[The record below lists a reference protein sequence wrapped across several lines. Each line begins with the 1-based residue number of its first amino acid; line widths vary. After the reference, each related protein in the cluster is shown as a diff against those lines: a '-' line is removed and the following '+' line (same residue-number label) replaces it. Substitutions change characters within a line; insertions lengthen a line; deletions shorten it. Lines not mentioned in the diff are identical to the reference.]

1 MGLFD
6 SIKKVKIYIGP
17 IHTMYPD
24 KFKLVRGQIGFKP
37 NTSEVFKS
45 RANFYKDAES
55 GPEYKNLEFG
65 CVLPS
70 FDAALAACT
79 KVVNDHKD
87 TLKKIITDEIT
98 DKQKEDKLKEEIIEA
113 ATILYYEK
121 LDVVFNREITQKE
134 FKSLEKT
141 AAESRKKQKQNKK

>member
-6 SIKKVKIYIGP
+6 SIKKIKIYIGP

-24 KFKLVRGQIGFKP
+24 KFKLVKGQIDFKP
-37 NTSEVFKS
+37 NTSKKFKS

-55 GPEYKNLEFG
+55 GAEYKNLEFG
-65 CVLPS
+65 CVLPN
-70 FDAALAACT
+70 FDAAFVACT
-79 KVVNDHKD
+79 KVVNNHKD
-87 TLKKIITDEIT
+87 TLMKIINEEIT
-98 DKQKEDKLKEEIIEA
+98 DKQKEAKLKEIIEA

>member
-6 SIKKVKIYIGP
+6 SIKKIKIYIGP

-24 KFKLVRGQIGFKP
+24 KFKLVKGQIDFKP
-37 NTSEVFKS
+37 NTSKKFKS
-45 RANFYKDAES
+45 SANFYKDAES

-65 CVLPS
+65 RVLPN
-70 FDAALAACT
+70 FDAALVACT
-79 KVVNDHKD
+79 KVVNNHKD
-87 TLKKIITDEIT
+87 TLMKIINEEIT
-98 DKQKEDKLKEEIIEA
+98 DKQKEAKLKEIIEA

-121 LDVVFNREITQKE
+121 QDVVFNREITQKE